1 MKSFPPYSHLEL
13 LLASKSPRRRQLLA
27 GLDVA
32 VQLVDIEV
40 EESYP
45 ETLKNSDIGE
55 YLAIKKSKGY
65 QKPLKEH
72 QVLLTADTV
81 VLQDDIHFA
90 KPINTAE
97 AKAMI
102 RAFANNTHE
111 VITGVCLRSAD
122 KQISFS
128 ELTKVSFM
136 PLSDSAIDHYVN
148 HYEVLDKAGAY
159 GIQDWLGLTTI
170 KKIEGCY
177 YNVMGLPTYKIFR
190 ELAHF

>member
-1 MKSFPPYSHLEL
+1 MKSFPSYSHLEL

-32 VQLVDIEV
+32 VELVDIEV

-45 ETLKNSDIGE
+45 DTLPNSDIGE

-65 QKPLKEH
+65 QKPLKAN

-90 KPINTAE
+90 KPMNAAE
-97 AKAMI
+97 AKDMI
-102 RAFANNTHE
+102 RVFANNTHE

-136 PLSDSAIDHYVN
+136 PLSDSAIDHYVQ

-159 GIQDWLGLTTI
+159 GIQEWLGLTAI

-177 YNVMGLPTYKIFR
+177 YNVMGLPTYKIFS